1 MRTSALRTPT
11 GELMLHARL
20 SASLLSVPT
29 NIGESH
35 TYIIQTIVVNDP
47 VLHELWRH
55 GWGHLRWG
63 KYGKDHCSPEYNLAV
78 RPPTQATALEHSS
91 RLPSHDDCSDLKPG
105 SPQERTENVPVMS
118 SRPGQVI
125 RSSVHSSYSFR
136 VEVSLIRPYQ

>member
-1 MRTSALRTPT
+1 
-11 GELMLHARL
+11 MLHARL

-78 RPPTQATALEHSS
+78 RPPTQATALEYSS

-105 SPQERTENVPVMS
+105 SPQERTENVPVIS

-136 VEVSLIRPYQ
+136 VEVSQIRPYQ